1 MTVPQADK
9 AGHEILVLGATG
21 KQGGSTARQLLK
33 RGWRVRA
40 FVRDPAGAQA
50 VELARLGATLHV
62 GEFDDA
68 DSIRRAM
75 YGVYGVFSVQTP
87 LGPAGVPGE
96 ERHGRLLADIAA
108 QNGEVIHYVHSSV
121 GGAERPEGLHWREAK
136 LRVEERVVEHGLAA
150 TFLRP
155 AYFMENLNADM
166 YPPILED
173 GALVYRR
180 GLADGVKLQMIAAAD
195 IGVFAAQVFDEGPE
209 ATVGRHLELAGDE
222 LTGAEIAEAFAR
234 HTGLPARY
242 EAIAPDDLVNQSH
255 WQVEAYG
262 WLNRIGY
269 SADIPALRQRF
280 PELATL
286 EGWLARTA
294 WKAGAPAT
302 A

>member
-21 KQGGSTARQLLK
+21 KQGGATARRLLE
-33 RGWRVRA
+33 RGWQVRA
-40 FVRDPAGAQA
+40 FVRDPGKAQA
-50 VELARLGATLHV
+50 VELAALGATLHT
-62 GEFDDA
+62 GDLEDA

-75 YGVYGVFSVQTP
+75 TGVYGVFSVQTP

-96 ERHGRLLADIAA
+96 ERHGKLVADIAA
-108 QNGEVIHYVHSSV
+108 DFDLKHYVHSSV

-136 LRVEERVVEHGLAA
+136 LRVEERVLEHGLPA

-166 YPPILED
+166 YPPVLED
-173 GALVYRR
+173 GGLVYRR

-195 IGVFAAQVFDEGPE
+195 IGVFAAQTFDAGPE
-209 ATVGRHLELAGDE
+209 EAVGRHLELAGDE
-222 LTGAEIAEAFAR
+222 LTGAEIAAAFAR
-234 HTGLPARY
+234 HTGLSARY
-242 EAIAPDDLVNQSH
+242 EAVPPDDLVNQSH

-269 SADIPALRQRF
+269 SADISMLRQAF
-280 PELATL
+280 PELQTL
-286 EGWLARTA
+286 DGWLASTE
-294 WKAGAPAT
+294 WKVGAPA
-302 A
+302 AA